1 MSSSA
6 GTTLSTAN
14 TATATKKATSKP
26 KEFTYKGQRLEIRNV
41 YSDSLVQEMAKIR
54 EVVVRYKYIAL
65 ETEFPGVVVRPLGA
79 YVGSKEK
86 EYDTLRTNVDMLNI
100 IQIGLTFCDENGNL
114 APGCP
119 CWQFNFRF
127 NLDEDIFAEDAI
139 QLLQRAGIDFAAH
152 STRGIDTQVFA
163 ELLISSGLVLQ
174 PDVCWITFH
183 SGYDFGYLLKMLTQE
198 PLPRK
203 ENEFFRKLGK
213 FFPRLYD
220 EKHMMGSCESLA
232 GGLNQLATDLEVERI
247 GRVHQAGSNSL
258 LCAQT
263 FFKLKQTVFGNELE
277 KQNFTGILHGYNDT
291 FQSGGGASW

>member
-1 MSSSA
+1 MALLFEAEPSIESDLINGGLSIWSKPSKVLHP
-6 GTTLSTAN
+6 TLCVLMTLS
-14 TATATKKATSKP
+14 
-26 KEFTYKGQRLEIRNV
+26 L
-41 YSDSLVQEMAKIR
+41 SLLPILMRMPAMR
-54 EVVVRYKYIAL
+54 SGMR
-65 ETEFPGVVVRPLGA
+65 
-79 YVGSKEK
+79 
-86 EYDTLRTNVDMLNI
+86 
-100 IQIGLTFCDENGNL
+100 
-114 APGCP
+114 
-119 CWQFNFRF
+119 W
-127 NLDEDIFAEDAI
+127 
-139 QLLQRAGIDFAAH
+139 RA
-152 STRGIDTQVFA
+152 
-163 ELLISSGLVLQ
+163 
-174 PDVCWITFH
+174 
-183 SGYDFGYLLKMLTQE
+183 MLTQE